1 MNKKENK
8 NLDVNKISNI
18 LTLRYDPKGE
28 PGRKPLESHDFQPKE
43 ISNLELK
50 IKEVI
55 KKKLLQDQ
63 EKFEFKK
70 LSVSLSAGIDSGLT
84 LATIREYLPDVKISC
99 IGLGF
104 SYEDDEVSRAREIAR
119 IYDCDF
125 TELIKNNILNEL
137 PKLIGVVKEPRWNL
151 YNYYVFESAKKFSDF
166 CYTGDGGDE
175 LFGGYTFRLS
185 KFLRLLP
192 SNSTWKE
199 RVKIYIQCHERDWV
213 PDQDKIFGSRMCFSW
228 DKIYEMLKQF
238 FDNNLSPLDQVFL
251 ADFNGKLLQE
261 WIPAEKAYEKYLNL
275 NIFSIFLSDECVKLA
290 THIPWQ
296 KKYDKNTGLGKLSLR
311 SILLKYKGFEN
322 KLLNKKGFGTDLK
335 NLWNKNTKEI
345 VKSYV
350 NLQSEIIK
358 DNIISAEWLKKV
370 EKKIHDP
377 NSELEPRYINKMFL
391 LLALEVWYRIFIS
404 KSMKSDQRI

>member
-1 MNKKENK
+1 MNKKVNK
-8 NLDVNKISNI
+8 NIDVNKISNI

-28 PGRKPLESHDFQPKE
+28 SGRKPLEPHDFQPYE

-63 EKFEFKK
+63 EKLEFKK
-70 LSVSLSAGIDSGLT
+70 LTVSLSGGIDSGLT
-84 LATIREYLPDVKISC
+84 LAMIRECLPDVKISC

-104 SYEDDEVSRAREIAR
+104 NYEDDEVSRAREIAR

-151 YNYYVFESAKKFSDF
+151 YNYYVFESAKKFSDI

-192 SNSTWKE
+192 NNATWKE
-199 RVKIYIQCHERDWV
+199 RVKIYLECHERDWV
-213 PDQDKIFGSRMCFSW
+213 PDQDKIFDPRMCFSW

-261 WIPAEKAYEKYLNL
+261 WIPADKSYERYLNL
-275 NIFSIFLSDECVKLA
+275 NIFSIFLSDEFIELA

-296 KKYDKNTGLGKLSLR
+296 KKYDKTTGLGKLPLR

-322 KLLNKKGFGTDLK
+322 KLLNKKGFGTDLT

-345 VKSYV
+345 VKKYV

-404 KSMKSDQRI
+404 KSMKTNQRI

>member
-28 PGRKPLESHDFQPKE
+28 PGRKPLELHDFQPNE

-63 EKFEFKK
+63 EKLEFKK

-84 LATIREYLPDVKISC
+84 LAMIREYLPDVKISC

-104 SYEDDEVSRAREIAR
+104 SYEDDEVPRAREIAR

-125 TELIKNNILNEL
+125 TEIIKNNILNEL
-137 PKLIGVVKEPRWNL
+137 PKLIGVVKEPRWNY
-151 YNYYVFESAKKFSDF
+151 YNYYVFENCKKFSDI

-185 KFLRLLP
+185 KFLRLV
-192 SNSTWKE
+192 STNSSWKE
-199 RVKIYIQCHERDWV
+199 RVKIYLECHERDWV
-213 PDQDKIFGSRMCFSW
+213 PDQDNIFGSRMSFSW
-228 DKIYEMLKQF
+228 DTIYEMLKQY

-261 WIPAEKAYEKYLNL
+261 WIPADKAYERNFNM
-275 NIFSIFLSDECVKLA
+275 NILSIFLSDEIIELA

-296 KKYDKNTGLGKLSLR
+296 KKYDPTTDLGKLPLR
-311 SILLKYKGFEN
+311 SILVKYKGFEN

-377 NSELEPRYINKMFL
+377 KSELGPRYINKMFL
-391 LLALEVWYRIFIS
+391 LLALEVWYRLFIS
-404 KSMKSDQRI
+404 KSMKTNQRI